1 MYSTGISRW
10 VKIREAKKLR
20 QDFENDPIIKDQMA
34 VLGCLFVYTFVD
46 WFKPVLIAAH
56 TYNNLDCGD
65 EPEYEC
71 YESEGS

>member
-1 MYSTGISRW
+1 
-10 VKIREAKKLR
+10 
-20 QDFENDPIIKDQMA
+20 MA

-46 WFKPVLIAAH
+46 WLKPVLIAAH

-71 YESEGS
+71 YESEGP